1 MQVIQFKEEFGMIKL
16 VVGKKGSGKTKTM
29 LDAIAEAVKN
39 ESGNVIFVCNSNR
52 HMLEVTHAARL
63 VDVSE
68 ADTETFRLFK
78 TFIMGMLSQNYDI
91 SHIFIDS
98 LFKIVP
104 DDAEGLADFVNKL
117 EAISEKSNVKFTIC
131 ISADKSELP
140 ESVYKYI

>member
-1 MQVIQFKEEFGMIKL
+1 MIKL

-29 LDAIAEAVKN
+29 LDAISQAVETEN
-39 ESGNVIFVCNSNR
+39 GNVIFVCNSSR
-52 HMLEVTHAARL
+52 HMLEVTHSARL
-63 VDVSE
+63 VDVSN

-78 TFIMGMLSQNYDI
+78 TFILGMLSQNYDI

-104 DDAEGLADFVNKL
+104 DDADSLADFIEKL
-117 EAISEKSNVKFTIC
+117 EEISTEANVKFTIC

-140 ESVYKYI
+140 ESIQKYM

>member
-1 MQVIQFKEEFGMIKL
+1 MIKL

-29 LDAIAEAVKN
+29 LDAIAQAVQS
-39 ESGNVIFVCNSNR
+39 ESGNVIFVCNSAR
-52 HMLEVTHAARL
+52 HMLEVTHDARL
-63 VDVSE
+63 VDVSN

-104 DDAEGLADFVNKL
+104 DDADGLADFIEKL
-117 EAISEKSNVKFTIC
+117 EAIGTDANVKFTIC

-140 ESVYKYI
+140 DSIHKYI

>member
-1 MQVIQFKEEFGMIKL
+1 MIKL

-29 LDAIAEAVKN
+29 LDAIAQAVQEEN
-39 ESGNVIFVCNSNR
+39 GNVIFVCNSAR

-63 VDVSE
+63 VDVSG

-78 TFIMGMLSQNYDI
+78 TFILGMLSQNYDI

-104 DDAEGLADFVNKL
+104 DDNDGLADFINKL
-117 EAISEKSNVKFTIC
+117 EDISKESNVKFTIC
-131 ISADKSELP
+131 ISADQSELP
-140 ESVYKYI
+140 DSIHKYI

>member
-1 MQVIQFKEEFGMIKL
+1 MIKL

-29 LDAIAEAVKN
+29 LDAIANAVETEN
-39 ESGNVIFVCNSNR
+39 GNVIFVCNSAR

-63 VDVSE
+63 VDVSN

-78 TFIMGMLSQNYDI
+78 TFILGMLSQNYDI

-104 DDAEGLADFVNKL
+104 DDKDGLADFIEKL
-117 EAISEKSNVKFTIC
+117 EGISAESNVKFTIC

-140 ESVYKYI
+140 DSIQKYM

>member
-1 MQVIQFKEEFGMIKL
+1 MIKL

-29 LDAIAEAVKN
+29 LDAIAQAVQA
-39 ESGNVIFVCNSNR
+39 ESGNVVFVCNSQR
-52 HMLEVTHAARL
+52 HMLEVTHDARL
-63 VDVSE
+63 VDVSG

-78 TFIMGMLSQNYDI
+78 TFILGMLSQNYDI

-104 DDAEGLADFVNKL
+104 DDADGIADFIEKL
-117 EAISEKSNVKFTIC
+117 EEISKESNVKFTIC

-140 ESVYKYI
+140 DSVHKYI

>member
-1 MQVIQFKEEFGMIKL
+1 MIKL

-29 LDAIAEAVKN
+29 LDAIAQAVKD

-63 VDVSE
+63 VDVSN

-78 TFIMGMLSQNYDI
+78 AYIMGMLSQNYDI
-91 SHIFIDS
+91 SHIFVDS

-104 DDAEGLADFVNKL
+104 DDNDALADFVSEL
-117 EAISEKSNVKFTIC
+117 EEISNNSNVKFTIC

-140 ESVYKYI
+140 DSIHKYI

>member
-1 MQVIQFKEEFGMIKL
+1 MIKL

-63 VDVSE
+63 VDVSN

-78 TFIMGMLSQNYDI
+78 AFIMGMLSQNYDI
-91 SHIFIDS
+91 SHIFVDS

-104 DDAEGLADFVNKL
+104 DDNDGLAEFIEKL
-117 EAISEKSNVKFTIC
+117 EKISEASNVKFTIC
-131 ISADKSELP
+131 ISADISELP
-140 ESVYKYI
+140 SAVHKYI

>member
-1 MQVIQFKEEFGMIKL
+1 MIKL

-29 LDAIAEAVKN
+29 LDSIAQAVQE
-39 ESGNVIFVCNSNR
+39 ESGNVLFVCNSAR
-52 HMLEVTHAARL
+52 HMLEVTYEVRL
-63 VDVSE
+63 VDVST

-78 TFIMGMLSQNYDI
+78 AFIMGMLSQNYDI

-104 DDAEGLADFVNKL
+104 DDKDGLACFIEKL
-117 EAISEKSNVKFTIC
+117 EEISKESNVKFTIC

-140 ESVYKYI
+140 DSIHKYI

>member
-1 MQVIQFKEEFGMIKL
+1 MIKL

-29 LDAIAEAVKN
+29 LDAIAQAVQEEN
-39 ESGNVIFVCNSNR
+39 GNVIFVCNSTR

-63 VDVSE
+63 VDVSG

-78 TFIMGMLSQNYDI
+78 AFIMGMLSQNYDI
-91 SHIFIDS
+91 SHIFVDS

-104 DDAEGLADFVNKL
+104 DDAEGLADFIAKL
-117 EAISEKSNVKFTIC
+117 EEISAESNVKFTIC

-140 ESVYKYI
+140 DSIHKYI

>member
-1 MQVIQFKEEFGMIKL
+1 MIKL

-29 LDAIAEAVKN
+29 LDAIAKAVET
-39 ESGNVIFVCNSNR
+39 ESGNVIFVCNSAR

-63 VDVSE
+63 VDVSS

-78 TFIMGMLSQNYDI
+78 TFILGMLSQNYDI

-104 DDAEGLADFVNKL
+104 DDKEGLGDFV
-117 EAISEKSNVKFTIC
+117 EALGKISEESNVKFTIC
-131 ISADKSELP
+131 ISADVAELP
-140 ESVYKYI
+140 DSARKYI

>member
-1 MQVIQFKEEFGMIKL
+1 MIKL

-29 LDAIAEAVKN
+29 LDAIAQAVKE

-52 HMLEVTHAARL
+52 HMLEVTHSARL
-63 VDVSE
+63 VDVSG

-78 TFIMGMLSQNYDI
+78 AFIMGMLSQNYDI

-104 DDAEGLADFVNKL
+104 DDKDGLAAFVEALEKL
-117 EAISEKSNVKFTIC
+117 SADSNVKFTIC
-131 ISADKSELP
+131 ISADADELP
-140 ESVYKYI
+140 EAVHKYI

>member
-1 MQVIQFKEEFGMIKL
+1 MIKL

-29 LDAIAEAVKN
+29 LDAIAQAVETEN
-39 ESGNVIFVCNSNR
+39 GNVIFVCNSTR

-63 VDVSE
+63 VDVSG

-91 SHIFIDS
+91 SHIFVDS

-104 DDAEGLADFVNKL
+104 DDADGLADFIEKL
-117 EAISEKSNVKFTIC
+117 EAISTESNVKFTIC

-140 ESVYKYI
+140 DSIHKYM

>member
-1 MQVIQFKEEFGMIKL
+1 MIKL

-29 LDAIAEAVKN
+29 LDAIADAVKN

-63 VDVSE
+63 VDVSN

-78 TFIMGMLSQNYDI
+78 AFIMGMLSQNYDI
-91 SHIFIDS
+91 SHIFVDS

-104 DDAEGLADFVNKL
+104 DDNDGLAEFIEKL
-117 EAISEKSNVKFTIC
+117 EKISEASNVKFTIC
-131 ISADKSELP
+131 ISADISELP
-140 ESVYKYI
+140 SAVHKYI

>member
-1 MQVIQFKEEFGMIKL
+1 MIKL

-29 LDAIAEAVKN
+29 LDSIAQAVQEEN
-39 ESGNVIFVCNSNR
+39 GNVLFVCNSAR
-52 HMLEVTHAARL
+52 HMLEVTYEVRL
-63 VDVSE
+63 VDVST

-78 TFIMGMLSQNYDI
+78 AFIMGMLSQNYDI

-104 DDAEGLADFVNKL
+104 DDKDGLACFIEKL
-117 EAISEKSNVKFTIC
+117 EEISKESNVKFTIC

-140 ESVYKYI
+140 DSIHKYI

>member
-1 MQVIQFKEEFGMIKL
+1 MIKL

-29 LDAIAEAVKN
+29 LDSIAQAVQEEN
-39 ESGNVIFVCNSNR
+39 GNVLFVCNSAR
-52 HMLEVTHAARL
+52 HMLEVTYEVRL
-63 VDVSE
+63 VDVST

-78 TFIMGMLSQNYDI
+78 AFIMGMLSQNYDI

-104 DDAEGLADFVNKL
+104 NDKDGLACFIEKL
-117 EAISEKSNVKFTIC
+117 EEISKESNVKFTIC

-140 ESVYKYI
+140 DSIHKYI

>member
-1 MQVIQFKEEFGMIKL
+1 MIKL

-29 LDAIAEAVKN
+29 LDAIAQAVETEN
-39 ESGNVIFVCNSNR
+39 GNVLFVCNTNR

-63 VDVSE
+63 VDVSS

-78 TFIMGMLSQNYDI
+78 AFIMGMLSQNYDI

-104 DDAEGLADFVNKL
+104 DDKDGLSDFVDALNKMSD
-117 EAISEKSNVKFTIC
+117 ESDIKFTIC
-131 ISADKSELP
+131 ISADAEELP
-140 ESVYKYI
+140 DTVRKYI